1 MSTQLQIR
9 GLRVELG
16 GRAIIEN
23 LSFTA
28 PTGSFIVLMGASGS
42 GKSTLLRALAGLN
55 PCTAEELRLGSTDL
69 RPLPPA
75 KRGVAMVFQDH
86 ALFPHLSVEQ
96 NLVFGLRAR
105 GVGATE
111 SAARAKRV
119 AAELGISALL
129 PRRVPGLSGG
139 ERQRVALGRALL
151 REAPLVLM
159 DEPLS
164 SLDAPLRA
172 KMRQDILRLHRQRGW
187 TTVYVTHD
195 PVEALAMADW
205 LGLIEQG
212 QLLQFAPPRQVYHHP
227 ASLQAAAYLGQ
238 PPMQCLPLV
247 REGGQAHLLGAAIT
261 PPQDGGLIAG
271 IRPEDLHCP
280 ALETD
285 SLRWQAQLAGREWQ
299 GDMQILR
306 LRVGAQELLCKVG
319 SGFTPPADGLLTLGA
334 EAEALRWFAADSG
347 RALAR

>member
-16 GRAIIEN
+16 GRTIIEN

-205 LGLIEQG
+205 LGLI
-212 QLLQFAPPRQVYHHP
+212 
-227 ASLQAAAYLGQ
+227 
-238 PPMQCLPLV
+238 
-247 REGGQAHLLGAAIT
+247 
-261 PPQDGGLIAG
+261 
-271 IRPEDLHCP
+271 
-280 ALETD
+280 
-285 SLRWQAQLAGREWQ
+285 
-299 GDMQILR
+299 
-306 LRVGAQELLCKVG
+306 
-319 SGFTPPADGLLTLGA
+319 
-334 EAEALRWFAADSG
+334 
-347 RALAR
+347 